1 MERKML
7 STRGWLICLVY
18 GSLLTVVLL
27 WVRFPTAKVEAYLTA
42 EVAAVAP
49 GARLVPGVCSY
60 DFPVKLVCDRL
71 TISREQG
78 GEEFALLE
86 NVEISPVASRPGL
99 EYRLTGGVYGGT
111 FSSRLKI
118 APVAGRV
125 MLEEVE
131 LANVAL
137 DRTPL
142 LKELFKR
149 ELHGSLDFHG
159 SWSAS
164 LRGTGGSSLQGEMA
178 VRDGQFAL
186 RQPILSVKRMEM
198 APLEVGMSYDNG
210 VLKLSKGFLKGKEL
224 NADFAGELRTAD
236 SFTAWEVA
244 VNGRLEPQREY
255 IDGNPQ
261 VLRVVKRLQ
270 REYRMNGLSYM
281 LSGSP
286 GNPRFRFGT
295 K

>member
-1 MERKML
+1 
-7 STRGWLICLVY
+7 
-18 GSLLTVVLL
+18 
-27 WVRFPTAKVEAYLTA
+27 
-42 EVAAVAP
+42 
-49 GARLVPGVCSY
+49 
-60 DFPVKLVCDRL
+60 
-71 TISREQG
+71 
-78 GEEFALLE
+78 
-86 NVEISPVASRPGL
+86 
-99 EYRLTGGVYGGT
+99 
-111 FSSRLKI
+111 
-118 APVAGRV
+118 
-125 MLEEVE
+125 
-131 LANVAL
+131 
-137 DRTPL
+137 
-142 LKELFKR
+142 
-149 ELHGSLDFHG
+149 
-159 SWSAS
+159 
-164 LRGTGGSSLQGEMA
+164 
-178 VRDGQFAL
+178 
-186 RQPILSVKRMEM
+186 
-198 APLEVGMSYDNG
+198 MSYDNG